1 MLDMKSAVCWVIIMR
16 WHWIKSRQTSCGSQC
31 LELKVHT
38 STHSKTS
45 QFFYLEEYR
54 NNLGGNDGVCYLY
67 TQGNDIGKSGE
78 WFDRVDSLQ
87 SRINHFGECV
97 NIMQLWSG
105 PPNQWF
111 LCPWPRAAC
120 IKTTQ
125 KITLKECTWTKTT
138 PKKQGSFFST

>member
-1 MLDMKSAVCWVIIMR
+1 
-16 WHWIKSRQTSCGSQC
+16 
-31 LELKVHT
+31 
-38 STHSKTS
+38 
-45 QFFYLEEYR
+45 
-54 NNLGGNDGVCYLY
+54 VCYLY